1 MARLPSTSKKP
12 LALPSWAAV
21 HTKPSSVAVADKG
34 SLRFQSTWLSFH
46 EGLGFSSHI
55 EVILNDS
62 TTGLLALIVQSL
74 PGAGNAGSHPGL
86 VGAGPCSGAAPE
98 AGLNCGRP
106 SKDWSGKPLAAQYWR
121 REPK

>member
-34 SLRFQSTWLSFH
+34 SFRFQSTWLSFQ

-62 TTGLLALIVQSL
+62 TAGLLALILQSL
-74 PGAGNAGSHPGL
+74 PGAGNAGSQPGS
-86 VGAGPCSGAAPE
+86 VGSGPCSREAPAAP
-98 AGLNCGRP
+98 
-106 SKDWSGKPLAAQYWR
+106 
-121 REPK
+121 